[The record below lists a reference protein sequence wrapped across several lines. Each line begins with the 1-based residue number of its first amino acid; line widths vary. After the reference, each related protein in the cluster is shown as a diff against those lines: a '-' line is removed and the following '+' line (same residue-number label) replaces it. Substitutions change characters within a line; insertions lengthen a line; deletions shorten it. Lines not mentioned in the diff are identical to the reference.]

1 MRGVRGGRRREMNI
15 IGLVRNWFSFFN
27 GCTLLQYSPL
37 CAITMVTQH
46 VLSADTLSSASGGC
60 WFLAGTKVSPVTN
73 TLCTLDTLVRSCVH
87 VGGRGRGERGKERGE
102 GEGGREGEGKGREGR

>member
-1 MRGVRGGRRREMNI
+1 MNI
-15 IGLVRNWFSFFN
+15 KGLVRNWFSFFN

-37 CAITMVTQH
+37 CAVTMVTQH

-73 TLCTLDTLVRSCVH
+73 TLCTLDTLVRSCVWE
-87 VGGRGRGERGKERGE
+87 GEGEGERGE
-102 GEGGREGEGKGREGR
+102 GEGKRGGREGGREGGRGRERGEVRRGRGEL